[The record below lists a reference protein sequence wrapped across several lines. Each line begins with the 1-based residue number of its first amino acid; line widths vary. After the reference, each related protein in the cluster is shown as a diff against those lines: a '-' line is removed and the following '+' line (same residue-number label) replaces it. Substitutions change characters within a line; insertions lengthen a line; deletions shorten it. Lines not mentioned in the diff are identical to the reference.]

1 MARGHWRCQRPDNV
15 GFESAC
21 AHKKPRVI
29 IAITNQKGGVGKT
42 TTAINLAAAFARR
55 GTKTLLLDLDPQA
68 NSSISFLDPLGIE
81 RSAYDLMMDGQDGVE
96 LPVYK
101 SPVEGLDIVPARIS
115 LAKLESK
122 LVGDFDAP
130 FRLKDRLEPFRKQY
144 SIVVVDTP
152 PTLGLITVNALVA
165 ATHALIPIQS
175 SYFALEGTD
184 DLLETIEK
192 VKARANPALRILGV
206 VITMHDKRTALA
218 RDIRSQIQKVFG
230 GKVFKTVITK
240 SVRLEESPAYKE
252 SIFTFAPDS
261 PGATEYY
268 RLCEEVIDRA

>member
-1 MARGHWRCQRPDNV
+1 MIVA
-15 GFESAC
+15 
-21 AHKKPRVI
+21 
-29 IAITNQKGGVGKT
+29 IANQKGGVGKT
-42 TTAINLAAAFARR
+42 TTAINLAAALALR
-55 GTKTLLLDLDPQA
+55 GKPTLLIDLDPQA
-68 NSSISFLDPLGIE
+68 NSTMSFLDISQVTRSVYDAITDGAVTLQDVILPTPLEKLWIAP
-81 RSAYDLMMDGQDGVE
+81 S
-96 LPVYK
+96 
-101 SPVEGLDIVPARIS
+101 RIA

-122 LVGDFDAP
+122 LLGEMDAH
-130 FRLKDRLEPFRKQY
+130 FRLKDKLEPVCADY
-144 SIVVVDTP
+144 PHVVIDCP
-152 PTLGLITVNALVA
+152 PTLGLLTVNALVA
-165 ATHALIPIQS
+165 ATHLLIPIQS

-192 VKARANPALRILGV
+192 VRARPNPALRILGV

-218 RDIRSQIQKVFG
+218 RDIRTQIQKVFG

-261 PGATEYY
+261 TGATEYY